1 MFGRP
6 AILEVRPNLV
16 VSLDLPAFLPEH
28 RNAAT
33 PRRAA
38 AAAAAAQRLQQVPLA
53 LARDARGSIHLCK
66 LTDHCCRHRLPPL
79 PLPPALLQ
87 LTHNWGTESD
97 PDFKGYASGNS
108 EPKGFGHIGLAVP
121 DVYAACKRFE
131 E

>member
-1 MFGRP
+1 MQQPQQQRSGCSRCRSP
-6 AILEVRPNLV
+6 SQEA
-16 VSLDLPAFLPEH
+16 
-28 RNAAT
+28 
-33 PRRAA
+33 RAA
-38 AAAAAAQRLQQVPLA
+38 QHSPLQADYHYRSLLPP
-53 LARDARGSIHLCK
+53 
-66 LTDHCCRHRLPPL
+66 PPL
-79 PLPPALLQ
+79 PTALLQ